1 MDYQEFINLFSLFK
15 SADTA
20 TVKSILPQAT
30 FHDYP
35 QGRALLME
43 DSWGNAVYLIV
54 SGWVKIRRITAD
66 HTITIAVL
74 GKGDFFGE
82 MAILDESPRSTDVVA
97 LSEVQ
102 VISITAKKFTA
113 ALKQD
118 NALQY
123 RMLQLMVKRI
133 RATNE
138 KLELQ
143 SQPPA
148 VKIVKLLVDMAL
160 TYGDCLTGTMVI
172 PLLEDQDWSDLIK
185 VEVANVGPILNKLEE
200 KQWITIDREQQ
211 IITIVNLKSMQS
223 LLARAS

>member
-1 MDYQEFINLFSLFK
+1 MDHQAFINSFSLFK
-15 SADTA
+15 SADGA
-20 TVKSILPQAT
+20 TVKSILAQAT

-82 MAILDESPRSTDVVA
+82 MAILDKSPRSTDVVA
-97 LSEVQ
+97 LSKVQ
-102 VISITAKKFTA
+102 VISITAQKFTA

-118 NALQY
+118 NGLQY

-133 RATNE
+133 RTTNE
-138 KLELQ
+138 KLELE

-148 VKIVKLLVDMAL
+148 VKMVKFLVDMAL
-160 TYGDCLTGTMVI
+160 TYGDRLTGTMAI
-172 PLLEDQDWSDLIK
+172 PLLEYQDWSDLTK
-185 VEVANVGPILNKLEE
+185 VAVANVGPIFSKLVE
-200 KQWITIDREQQ
+200 KQWITIDRDQH
-211 IITIVNLKSMQS
+211 ILTIVNLKSMQS
-223 LLARAS
+223 LLARSS